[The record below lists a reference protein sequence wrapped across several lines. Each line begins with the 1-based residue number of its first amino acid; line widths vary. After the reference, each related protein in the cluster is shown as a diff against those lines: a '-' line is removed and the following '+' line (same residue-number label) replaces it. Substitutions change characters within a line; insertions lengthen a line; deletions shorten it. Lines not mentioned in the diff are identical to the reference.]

1 MTKDFNHPTL
11 DLRYMIEALVSADN
25 TQPDI
30 AKVIDVHRISNYREF
45 IRNVP
50 GRGRVAVLYYILNLS
65 LSCFLHLISHVF
77 ENAFDG

>member
-1 MTKDFNHPTL
+1 
-11 DLRYMIEALVSADN
+11 MIEALVSADN

-30 AKVIDVHRISNYREF
+30 AKIVGVHRNTNCREF

-50 GRGRVAVLYYILNLS
+50 GTGRVAVLYYILNLS